1 MARPLPPVSGPLGE
15 PDPKAG
21 PVEDEDDEPMTEE
34 EVRARAAQGDKLA
47 QWALDVG
54 RDQSNEP
61 DSG

>member
-15 PDPKAG
+15 PDPKPG
-21 PVEDEDDEPMTEE
+21 PVEDEDDEPVSEE

-54 RDQSNEP
+54 RDESEP
-61 DSG
+61 DSE